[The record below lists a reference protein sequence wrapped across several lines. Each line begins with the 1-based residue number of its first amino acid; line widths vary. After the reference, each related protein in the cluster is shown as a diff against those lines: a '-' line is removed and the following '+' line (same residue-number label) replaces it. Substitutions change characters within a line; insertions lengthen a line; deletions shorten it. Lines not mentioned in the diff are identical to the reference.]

1 MRTRPRRIGRM
12 GAALV
17 MTALPAVCTVVLFG
31 EVGLAISSLLWPPL
45 ARDREGEKG
54 ERREGQG
61 DE

>member
-1 MRTRPRRIGRM
+1 M

-31 EVGLAISSLLWPPL
+31 EVGLAISSLLRPPL
-45 ARDREGEKG
+45 ARDRKGEKG